1 MKLTL
6 TSKAAVQ
13 PQLYTPD
20 GDVLWVAIASLALG
34 GAEKIVLDWAS
45 RIYPRW
51 KVRIIVLHNQ
61 EKEWAVPDFVE
72 VIRLNGTNRIAQLE
86 ALGNIIA
93 QSPIPVCVCHLLKK
107 EERDALTRHGAK
119 AIPVIHNSKDG
130 WLESAAGLTGSRVA
144 IAVSD
149 ASARD
154 LKEHGWNG
162 GVSVIRHIPSRRKLE
177 EHNRIL
183 FRKEWNIP
191 ADATVIGMV
200 GAIKPQKDYL
210 RALHILK
217 EINTQRD
224 VYLVIVGGPLQ
235 GRGRRTWDEIVAE
248 VHRLGLRHRVAMPGF
263 VPDAVRCLPAFDL
276 MLNTSKFEGLSI
288 ATLEA
293 LAYGMPVVASH
304 VGGQGELNGE
314 GLTLI
319 PEEASVEVWCSAILP
334 ALTLKCK
341 LPSWT
346 QFPAYRLW
354 TLAGIARDFTPT
366 QKVLFLTANLNA
378 GGAQR
383 SLVNLAVGMKDR
395 MLLQVA
401 VAGNSTTPF
410 FFEKLRAAGIGVA
423 RTAEDSEPFTNAE
436 QIVEKVCNE
445 RIGTVCFWNLDPKVK
460 LLVVKALSFTQVRFV
475 DASPG
480 DNSFEEME
488 KTAEFQRLISFSS
501 DELYLRLDALVMKY
515 EGSAPA
521 HCQHKTIYIPNGVP
535 LPSTCKQTYA
545 IKGTP
550 TIVVSGRIAATKF
563 LLEMIEAMRLVR
575 IRLPDAELHV
585 FGAAEP
591 RERAYAEQVF
601 KAAESLGS
609 RITFHGPNFN
619 AMDLLPRYDAYAV
632 LGKDQGC
639 PNALLEALA
648 CGMPSVANDSGG
660 TREQIIHGTTGFLL
674 PDTSPENLASALITI
689 LTDRGLAERMGQN
702 GRRHVHSQFSMEH
715 MCTAYQQVLCN
726 TTITTAGSNPW
737 PFHQQHT
744 ALAEENS

>member
-1 MKLTL
+1 LNIAL
-6 TSKAAVQ
+6 TSKAGAQ
-13 PQLYTPD
+13 PQLYAPY

-34 GAEKIVLDWAS
+34 GAEKIVLDWAA

-51 KVRIIVLHNQ
+51 RVRIIVLHNQ
-61 EKEWAVPDFVE
+61 EKEWAVPNFVE
-72 VIRLNGTNRIAQLE
+72 VIRLNGTDRISQLE

-93 QSPIPVCVCHLLKK
+93 QSPIPVCTCHLLRK
-107 EERDALTRHGAK
+107 EERDALTRSGAK
-119 AIPVIHNSKDG
+119 TIPVIHNSKDG
-130 WLESAAGLTGSRVA
+130 WLESATDLTNSPVA

-149 ASARD
+149 ASAQD

-162 GVSVIRHIPSRRKLE
+162 AVSVIRHIPFHRRLIE
-177 EHNRIL
+177 NNRIL

-191 ADATVIGMV
+191 EDATVIGMI

-224 VYLVIVGGPLQ
+224 VYLVIIGGPLQ
-235 GRGRRTWDEIVAE
+235 GRGRKTWDEIVAT

-276 MLNTSKFEGLSI
+276 MLNTSKFEGLSM

-304 VGGQGELNGE
+304 VGGQGELGGE

-319 PEEASVEVWCSAILP
+319 PQEAMIEVWCSAILP
-334 ALTLKCK
+334 ALTMKYK
-341 LPSWT
+341 PPSWT

-354 TLAGIARDFTPT
+354 TIAGIARDFIPT

-383 SLVNLAVGMKDR
+383 SLTNLAVSMKDR
-395 MLLQVA
+395 MKFQVA
-401 VAGNSTTPF
+401 VTGSSTTSF
-410 FFEKLRAAGIGVA
+410 FFEKLQMSGVDVIRAA
-423 RTAEDSEPFTNAE
+423 EDGEPFTNAE
-436 QIVEKVCNE
+436 HIVEKVCSE
-445 RIGTVCFWNLDPKVK
+445 RIGTVCFWNVDPRVK

-480 DNSFEEME
+480 DNSFDEME

-501 DELYLRLDALVMKY
+501 KELYDRLDALVMKY
-515 EGSAPA
+515 EGSVPA
-521 HCQHKTIYIPNGVP
+521 HCKHKTIHIPNGVP
-535 LPSTCKQTYA
+535 LPSTCKEAYE
-545 IKGTP
+545 ISDTP
-550 TIVVSGRIAATKF
+550 TVVVSGRIAATKF
-563 LLEMIEAMRLVR
+563 LLEIIEAMRLVR
-575 IRLPDAELHV
+575 MKLPNAELHV
-585 FGAAEP
+585 FGAAES

-601 KAAESLGS
+601 KAAESLDSG
-609 RITFHGPNFN
+609 ITFHGPNFN

-648 CGMPSVANDSGG
+648 CGMPSVGNDSGG
-660 TREQIIHGTTGFLL
+660 TRAQIINGSTGILL
-674 PDTSPENLASALITI
+674 PDTSPENLAAALITI
-689 LTDRGLAERMGQN
+689 LTDREIAERMGRN
-702 GRRHVHSQFSMEH
+702 GRKHVRARFSMEH
-715 MCTAYQQVLCN
+715 MCTAYQHVLWN
-726 TTITTAGSNPW
+726 ATVAVEDSNSQP
-737 PFHQQHT
+737 PYQQLT